1 MPITATGLG
10 SGLDVETLVAKLVLA
25 EVAPLEQRIVAKEA
39 QFQSK
44 LSAFGL
50 VKSALADFEASAG
63 RAALVSNYTSKTSIS
78 SDITS
83 VSVVAN
89 ADAEVGSLSVEVLA
103 LAKAQVLASERFE
116 TAQSVIG
123 TGTLTIQIGTTASDG
138 GSPPNY
144 TFTPKEGVDSVDVV
158 IDENNQTLS
167 GIRDAIN
174 AATSQVKASII
185 NDGSGAR
192 LVLTSNST
200 GLENSINILVEE
212 GSGNAADNID
222 QSGLSKISYLAGD
235 ASGRNLSEVEAAQDA
250 SITINNIAVTGS
262 SNTFSE
268 AVEGITLVASKETE
282 STVFV
287 STSRNNQLATAAV
300 EQFVNEYNELITSLS
315 GLTAYNAELSRA
327 STLTGDSTIRNLLES
342 IRGEINRAIQF
353 VDGDYASLADLGI
366 TTQTLDG
373 TLSLDSSRLTAAINE
388 DPLDVANV
396 FARLGRPSNSAVKW
410 ISSTEA
416 TAGGDFAVSL
426 TDQTTSGELTSGVID
441 TSGNNGNKRIIF
453 SIEIDGE
460 SVALDLD
467 TEDPLQ
473 VPSNSNN
480 PSLDEIRSAIEAAIN
495 AGLTGG
501 RAVVVSVATDEVGDQ
516 RFVFTSSS
524 AGTESTVEITSVDA
538 GDAATRFGLAVAA
551 GTSGTSVTTAQ
562 INGLDATWDA
572 ESRRMTGA
580 EGTDVEGLVLEIA
593 ANATGGLGSVKYGI
607 GLGANLEALLNSY
620 LKTGGLLEARTDG
633 LDTSIEDLE
642 AQRLALQ
649 NRANRLEE
657 IYRQQFNGLETLISQ
672 LNATQ
677 NFLTTALSGFVEP
690 LSFKK

>member
-174 AATSQVKASII
+174 AATSQVKASIV

-212 GSGNAADNID
+212 GSGNAADNVD

-287 STSRNNQLATAAV
+287 STSRNTQLATAAV

-315 GLTAYNAELSRA
+315 GLTAYNADLSRA
-327 STLTGDSTIRNLLES
+327 STLTGDSTIRNIVES

-373 TLSLDSSRLTAAINE
+373 TLSLDSSRLAAAINK

-396 FARLGRPSNSAVKW
+396 FARLGRPSNSGVKW

-416 TAGGDFAVSL
+416 TAGGDYAVSL
-426 TDQTTSGELTSGVID
+426 TDQTTSGELTGGVID

-467 TEDPLQ
+467 TENTLQ